1 VKPVAPGPKPAAPQ
15 GVKPVA
21 PGPKPAA
28 PQGVKPAAKPAQ
40 TVLAPTKAE
49 TVAERGKRKLG
60 QVLIDL
66 GFIDEDQLWELLE
79 EAKQQ
84 GKQIGQAVVDRGL
97 INSEQLLQALSE

>member
-1 VKPVAPGPKPAAPQ
+1 MKPVAPGPKPAAPQ

-84 GKQIGQAVVDRGL
+84 ASR
-97 INSEQLLQALSE
+97 SARRWWTAA